1 MISFAQLWLYNDP
14 INSLEVLN
22 YKWRAG
28 IFRETLKQLLH
39 IMPPEKQMSLSYSE
53 IICKLFPALLF
64 KLVLVFSISSKWMQ
78 IRCIVLRWEGRDLF
92 RNDLS
97 SIH

>member
-1 MISFAQLWLYNDP
+1 
-14 INSLEVLN
+14 
-22 YKWRAG
+22 
-28 IFRETLKQLLH
+28 
-39 IMPPEKQMSLSYSE
+39 
-53 IICKLFPALLF
+53 
-64 KLVLVFSISSKWMQ
+64 MQ